1 MLVMDKATGQTSSKE
16 VTLSR
21 DEGNRP
27 DTTLEGLKALTQHH
41 LEESKETCL
50 RAVAERQ

>member
-1 MLVMDKATGQTSSKE
+1 MLEMLEQ
-16 VTLSR
+16 R
-21 DEGNRP
+21 D
-27 DTTLEGLKALTQHH
+27 LEGLKALTQHH